1 MSSIQILNAL
11 DALCAHTD
19 LQEYIKSFN
28 DPQDFMNS
36 ESEPL
41 REILENRLSDL
52 LDPHEMYPC
61 YLWVLLLRNVQAVL
75 NGAITRDYIL
85 DQIVKEKQKENELDW
100 ENHYQQINL
109 RQ

>member
-61 YLWVLLLRNVQAVL
+61 YLWVLLLRNVQAGLKGV
-75 NGAITRDYIL
+75 ITREYIL
-85 DQIVKEKQKENELDW
+85 DQIAEEKRKRDELDW
-100 ENHYQQINL
+100 EQHYM
-109 RQ
+109 RD